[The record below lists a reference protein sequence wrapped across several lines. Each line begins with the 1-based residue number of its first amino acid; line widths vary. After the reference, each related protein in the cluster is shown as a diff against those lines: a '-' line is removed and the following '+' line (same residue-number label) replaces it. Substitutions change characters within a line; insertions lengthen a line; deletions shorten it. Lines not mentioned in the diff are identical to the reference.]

1 MESGRRRFRRSLM
14 PKLLLVL
21 VIAGVLVNLCVGGF
35 FRLSFHRSHDAMF
48 RNAVHYAQSL
58 AAEIGS
64 PPDTAKARA
73 IASRYSL
80 RIRYQGPMGSEANG
94 AWESPSAEG
103 ASRSWTQDIPE
114 LESKDADAGAG
125 AKTAWRRGRF
135 YIQVDQGPG
144 RFLFATDFQQL
155 AEGHGEYLI
164 VLILILSCVIVC
176 AFFVIRRLLHP
187 LIFLNRGVER
197 IRGGDLGYQVPVC
210 SRDELGDL
218 GRSFNAM
225 STGLKDMVRSREQLL
240 LDVSHELR
248 SPLTRIKVALEM
260 GPEGMAKESIR
271 DDLGEMEAMISEI
284 LETAR
289 LDSAHGK
296 LNLEDVDLGLL
307 LSEAVADADMRA
319 PGARSVPAKLGPGPV
334 AKIDRARVRKV
345 LGNILDN
352 AVKFSQGRTA
362 PVEASI
368 EAAADRIVVR
378 IKDRGVGIPADELP
392 RLFEPFYRVDRS
404 RSRETGGYGLGL
416 SLCKRIM
423 EAHGGSI
430 SITSREGEG
439 TEVTLVFPTSLPS
452 GAGGAADPESH

>member
-1 MESGRRRFRRSLM
+1 M

-21 VIAGVLVNLCVGGF
+21 VVAGLLVNLCVGGF
-35 FRLSFHRSHDAMF
+35 FRLSFHRSHDAML

-58 AAEIGS
+58 AAEIGV
-64 PPDTAKARA
+64 PADTSKARS
-73 IASRYSL
+73 IASKYSL
-80 RIRYQGPMGSEANG
+80 RIRYQGPMGTLDSVAGRAAMG
-94 AWESPSAEG
+94 ATASGVWESPSGEG
-103 ASRSWTQDIPE
+103 DSRSWARDIPA
-114 LESKDADAGAG
+114 LEGGDAEAG

-135 YIQVDQGPG
+135 YIQVDQGPA

-164 VLILILSCVIVC
+164 VLILILSCVLVC

-187 LIFLNRGVER
+187 LISLNRGVER
-197 IRGGDLGYQVPVC
+197 IRSGDLGYQVPVC

-225 STGLKDMVRSREQLL
+225 STGLKEMVRSREQLL
-240 LDVSHELR
+240 LDASHELR

-260 GPEGMAKESIR
+260 APEGMAKESIR
-271 DDLGEMEAMISEI
+271 DDLGEMEAMVSEI

-296 LNLEDVDLGLL
+296 LNVETVDLGLL

-319 PGARSVPAKLGPGPV
+319 PGARMVPPRTGPGPAV
-334 AKIDRARVRKV
+334 PADRARVRKV

-352 AVKFSQGRTA
+352 AVKFSQGRGA

-368 EAAADRIVVR
+368 EPQDDRIVVR
-378 IKDRGVGIPADELP
+378 VKDRGVGIPADELP

-430 SITSREGEG
+430 SIASREGEG
-439 TEVTLVFPTSLPS
+439 TEVTLVFPVSLPE
-452 GAGGAADPESH
+452 AARGEATPESH